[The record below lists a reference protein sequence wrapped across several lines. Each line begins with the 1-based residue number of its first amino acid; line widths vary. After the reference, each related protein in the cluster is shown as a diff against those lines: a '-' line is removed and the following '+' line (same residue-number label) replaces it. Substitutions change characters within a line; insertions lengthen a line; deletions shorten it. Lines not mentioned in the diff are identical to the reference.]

1 MKAELACLPCL
12 VRMAIEAAERAT
24 DDSVLRKSILRR
36 CLAFMSETDFDKT
49 PPELAQGITSIV
61 SSMTGVED
69 FYQETK
75 AAHTKK
81 ALHLIPE
88 MEKIISESKDPFIAG
103 LRLAIAGNIIDLGVK
118 NVISE
123 EEIMH
128 TLVEAMSKPLSGV
141 DPEQFRREVFDAER
155 ILYLADNAG
164 ETVFDRIFIEQLPR
178 GKVTVAV
185 RGAPAINDATLRDAV
200 DAGLDQVA
208 KIVENGSGAPAT
220 VLRDCSPEFREI
232 FRQADLIISKGQ
244 GNFESLSSVKANIY
258 FLFRV
263 KCDLVEEHTGF
274 PVGSLVLMKAAED
287 E

>member
-12 VRMAIEAAERAT
+12 VRMATEAAERAT
-24 DDSVLRKSILRR
+24 DDSVLRKNILRR

-49 PPELAQGITSIV
+49 PPELAQGISSIV

-69 FYQETK
+69 FYLETK

-88 MEKIISESKDPFIAG
+88 MEKIIAESKDPFISG

-128 TLVEAMSKPLSGV
+128 TLVEAMSIPLSGV
-141 DPEQFRREVFDAER
+141 DPEQFRREVFNAES

-164 ETVFDRIFIEQLPR
+164 ETVFDRVFIEQLPQ

-185 RGAPAINDATLRDAV
+185 RGAPAINDATLRDAL
-200 DAGLDQVA
+200 DAGLDKVA

-263 KCDLVEEHTGF
+263 KCDLVKDHTGF
-274 PVGSLVLMKAAED
+274 SVGSLVLLKAAED
-287 E
+287 D